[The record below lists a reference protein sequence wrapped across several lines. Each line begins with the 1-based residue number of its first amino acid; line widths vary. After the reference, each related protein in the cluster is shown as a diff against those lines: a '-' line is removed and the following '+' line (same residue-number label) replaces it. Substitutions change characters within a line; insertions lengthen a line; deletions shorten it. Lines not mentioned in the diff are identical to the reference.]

1 MAICS
6 KTFAVA
12 LKFFIDL
19 YCQLARPWFTG
30 KVRDCVKTCKIR
42 ESFPHESFAIYG
54 IRSIICNSAV
64 TNIIMVIGSSRL
76 THRPI

>member
-12 LKFFIDL
+12 LNFFIDL
-19 YCQLARPWFTG
+19 YCQLVRPWFTG
-30 KVRDCVKTCKIR
+30 KVCDCVKTCKTH
-42 ESFPHESFAIYG
+42 ESFPHESFATYG